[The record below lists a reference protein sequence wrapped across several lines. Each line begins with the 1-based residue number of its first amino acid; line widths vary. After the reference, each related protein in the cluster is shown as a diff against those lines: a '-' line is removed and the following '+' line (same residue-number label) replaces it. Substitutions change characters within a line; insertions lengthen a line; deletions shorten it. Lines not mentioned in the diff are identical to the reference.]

1 MSLFD
6 WFLAIAPDSMQP
18 DLDSPLKNKKW
29 VEILM
34 SNFNGYENKKRAIF
48 NLCFGLYKL
57 ILWLLAYHNKIFHVG
72 RLYALHTS
80 AKLLFSSSPF
90 HHMVGINGK
99 NSEDMVTHQTRDVVC
114 FLLRSSS
121 LSEELALSHTPLNF

>member
-34 SNFNGYENKKRAIF
+34 SNFNGYENKKGPF
-48 NLCFGLYKL
+48 LT
-57 ILWLLAYHNKIFHVG
+57 
-72 RLYALHTS
+72 YAS
-80 AKLLFSSSPF
+80 DF
-90 HHMVGINGK
+90 IN
-99 NSEDMVTHQTRDVVC
+99 
-114 FLLRSSS
+114 
-121 LSEELALSHTPLNF
+121 